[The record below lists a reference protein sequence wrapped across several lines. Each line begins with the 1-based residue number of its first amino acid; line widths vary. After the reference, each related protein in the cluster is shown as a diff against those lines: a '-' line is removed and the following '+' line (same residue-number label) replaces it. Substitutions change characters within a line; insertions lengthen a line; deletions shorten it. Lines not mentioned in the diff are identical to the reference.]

1 MSKIKCEGLM
11 KKCYLVKKKTRMLL
25 QRGFQPIV
33 LKHLLSSFI
42 FYRIVKVMR
51 LAAAVW
57 YFNPNVYWCQSCFLG
72 SNRIYIYMYV
82 YRSNQKN
89 FKMSLYTSHEK
100 MQRRDLFYMKNNAWN
115 YREFLPNANFITENF
130 ITAFFQNYY

>member
-1 MSKIKCEGLM
+1 M

-57 YFNPNVYWCQSCFLG
+57 YFNPNVY
-72 SNRIYIYMYV
+72 
-82 YRSNQKN
+82 
-89 FKMSLYTSHEK
+89 
-100 MQRRDLFYMKNNAWN
+100 
-115 YREFLPNANFITENF
+115 
-130 ITAFFQNYY
+130 